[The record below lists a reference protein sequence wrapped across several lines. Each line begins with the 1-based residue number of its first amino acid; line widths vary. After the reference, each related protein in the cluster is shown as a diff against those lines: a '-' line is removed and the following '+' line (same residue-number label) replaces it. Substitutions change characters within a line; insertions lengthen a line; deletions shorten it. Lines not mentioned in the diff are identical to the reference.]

1 MRRPIFL
8 KVNHQLESRMPEIG
22 LFGSEGGAPTH
33 GVPTLS
39 VQASGTWGSVSASV
53 RRRRQVDVSKA
64 SRFIRSCDDPHSG
77 ALRPIVLVV
86 VVQVVNLLVEGG
98 RGL

>member
-39 VQASGTWGSVSASV
+39 V
-53 RRRRQVDVSKA
+53 SKA
-64 SRFIRSCDDPHSG
+64 SRLTEKSVPVYL
-77 ALRPIVLVV
+77 AKRPTQSDHATVSESIGICPFELETVAT
-86 VVQVVNLLVEGG
+86 
-98 RGL
+98 

>member
-1 MRRPIFL
+1 L

-39 VQASGTWGSVSASV
+39 D
-53 RRRRQVDVSKA
+53 RRAKGETGCSPETPA
-64 SRFIRSCDDPHSG
+64 AADPVFGFVH
-77 ALRPIVLVV
+77 
-86 VVQVVNLLVEGG
+86 
-98 RGL
+98 